1 MTEQE
6 EIQLTVD
13 IQPGMADGDVIR
25 FEQVADEAVG
35 HIAGDL
41 IFRVKQVPDAHFTRQ
56 GDDLYMS
63 INISLLDSL
72 VGFETSFAHLDGHI
86 VHIRKADVTYCS
98 EVVTVRGEG
107 MPKRGAA
114 GRGGAKKSGAK
125 GDLYVTLIID
135 FPRNFSDRQKELIRQ
150 AIQ

>member
-1 MTEQE
+1 MTEEE

-13 IQPGMADGDVIR
+13 IQPGMADGDTIK
-25 FEQVADEAVG
+25 FDQVADEAVG
-35 HIAGDL
+35 HISGDL

-72 VGFETSFAHLDGHI
+72 VGFETSFPHLDGHM
-86 VHIRKADVTYCS
+86 VNIRKSDVTYCS

-107 MPKRGAA
+107 MPKRANA
-114 GRGGAKKSGAK
+114 GKGSKSGAR
-125 GDLYVTLIID
+125 GDLYVTLIIN
-135 FPRNFSDRQKELIRQ
+135 FPRHFNDKQKELIRQ